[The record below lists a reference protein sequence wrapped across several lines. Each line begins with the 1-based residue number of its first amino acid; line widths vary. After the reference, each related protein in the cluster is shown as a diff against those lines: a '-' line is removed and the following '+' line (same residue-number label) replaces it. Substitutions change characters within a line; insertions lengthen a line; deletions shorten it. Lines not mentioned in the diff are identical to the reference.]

1 MDADKNTDC
10 EQGEGGWGWIVR
22 IYWRAVDG
30 IASRSPVHVKAGEF
44 EVAFD
49 RPPIASSK
57 ITTIQ
62 TTSRRSTKPSHSSFS
77 IAHPSPSTYNGIGKT
92 PVADSLPPPSQPNP
106 IVFPPLASQFLPQWL
121 TSRWFLTTMGTGIVA
136 ILLHQLPYQFPGLAV
151 ISIIFM
157 CLNVLLFLILFVAS
171 AVRYAMWP
179 EIWGLMLRHPVQS
192 LFL

>member
-1 MDADKNTDC
+1 
-10 EQGEGGWGWIVR
+10 
-22 IYWRAVDG
+22 
-30 IASRSPVHVKAGEF
+30 
-44 EVAFD
+44 
-49 RPPIASSK
+49 
-57 ITTIQ
+57 
-62 TTSRRSTKPSHSSFS
+62 
-77 IAHPSPSTYNGIGKT
+77 
-92 PVADSLPPPSQPNP
+92 
-106 IVFPPLASQFLPQWL
+106 
-121 TSRWFLTTMGTGIVA
+121 MGTGIVA